1 MPLRILTPEDAQ
13 AFRELRI
20 ETITNDPWGFGWT
33 IEEMR
38 ATPLATFARRLSPGD
53 SGDDFVLGLEEEGRL
68 RGCAGFE
75 REPRTRCR
83 HRGLV
88 WGVYLAPELRGS
100 GMGRRLMEELIRKAS
115 ALPGLEQIKL
125 RVVPRQEPARALYRS
140 LGFVLCGTEPQV
152 FKSGDTYDDV
162 ETWVLPLR
170 AG

>member
-1 MPLRILTPEDAQ
+1 MLPLRLTVLRGRRLLPTVHALPGWRPLLHLARRLPERRKQPLCELPGLNPLSSPRMPLRILTPEDAQ

-75 REPRTRCR
+75 REPRTR
-83 HRGLV
+83 
-88 WGVYLAPELRGS
+88 
-100 GMGRRLMEELIRKAS
+100 
-115 ALPGLEQIKL
+115 
-125 RVVPRQEPARALYRS
+125 
-140 LGFVLCGTEPQV
+140 
-152 FKSGDTYDDV
+152 
-162 ETWVLPLR
+162 
-170 AG
+170 